1 MKLLYVTDIHGIEW
15 KHNKIFQIASSLKP
29 DVVINSGDIL
39 PFKGNL
45 LHQDKFITG
54 FLDEYFSRFDS
65 IKTYYLGML
74 GNDDLS
80 IFDDLFQKTCD
91 KYSYAVNIAQTRFQ
105 IKGSKYGFI
114 GMNWVSDLPFGL
126 KDRARK
132 DTADFEH
139 PKQIGKQYL
148 STPNGFK
155 RLEDWFSYVGTLPT
169 IEDELRNLVK
179 PSNMNNSVYIFHNP
193 PANLDL
199 DVTHDGKKV
208 GSKAEYA
215 FLKELQPKL
224 SLHGHIHESPDV
236 SGKWYS
242 QIGNTICIQPGQFR
256 QDEDSL
262 IYVLIDL
269 ETMNMERKIIK
280 KNNTKKP

>member
-15 KHNKIFQIASSLKP
+15 KHNKVYQIASSLQV
-29 DVVINSGDIL
+29 DVVINGGDML

-54 FLDEYFSRFDS
+54 FLDEYFSRFELDK
-65 IKTYYLGML
+65 IFYLGML
-74 GNDDLS
+74 GNDDLR
-80 IFDDLFQKTCD
+80 IFDALYQKTCD
-91 KYSYAVNIAQTRFQ
+91 KYSYAVNIAQMRFQ
-105 IKGSKYGFI
+105 IDDSKYEFI
-114 GMNWVSDLPFGL
+114 GMNWISDLPFGL

-132 DTADFEH
+132 DTADFKH
-139 PKQIGKQYL
+139 PKQFGKQYL

-155 RLEDWFSYVGTLPT
+155 RLEDWLSYVETLPT
-169 IEDELRNLVK
+169 IEDEIRNLVK
-179 PSNMNNSVYIFHNP
+179 PFDMNNTIYIFHNP

-199 DVTHDGKKV
+199 DVTHAGLRV
-208 GSKAEYA
+208 GSKVEYA
-215 FLKELQPKL
+215 FLKKNQPKL

-242 QIGNTICIQPGQFR
+242 LVGNTICIQPGQSG
-256 QDEDSL
+256 QDDDSL

-269 ETMNMERKIIK
+269 ETMNIERKIVK
-280 KNNTKKP
+280 RDN

>member
-15 KHNKIFQIASSLKP
+15 KHEKIFQIASSLKP
-29 DVVINSGDIL
+29 DVVINGGDML

-45 LHQDKFITG
+45 LLQGNYITG
-54 FLDEYFSRFDS
+54 FLDDYFARFEAM
-65 IKTYYLGML
+65 KVYYLGLL
-74 GNDDLS
+74 GNDDLG

-91 KYSYAVNIAQTRFQ
+91 KYSHVFNMAQAKFQ
-105 IKGSKYGFI
+105 IPGSNYEFI

-132 DTADFEH
+132 DTKDFEH

-148 STPNGFK
+148 SIPGGFK
-155 RLEDWFSYVGTLPT
+155 RLEDWLSYAENLPT
-169 IEDELRNLVK
+169 IEDELRKLVK
-179 PSNMNNSVYIFHNP
+179 PSDMNNTIYIFHNP

-208 GSKAEYA
+208 GSKAEYI
-215 FLKELQPKL
+215 FLKENQPKL
-224 SLHGHIHESPDV
+224 SLHGHIHESPDA
-236 SGKWYS
+236 SGKWHS
-242 QIGNTICIQPGQFR
+242 QIGDTDCIQPGQFQ
-256 QDEDSL
+256 QDADSL

-269 ETMNMERKIIK
+269 KTMKLERKLVK
-280 KNNTKKP
+280 KQNSI